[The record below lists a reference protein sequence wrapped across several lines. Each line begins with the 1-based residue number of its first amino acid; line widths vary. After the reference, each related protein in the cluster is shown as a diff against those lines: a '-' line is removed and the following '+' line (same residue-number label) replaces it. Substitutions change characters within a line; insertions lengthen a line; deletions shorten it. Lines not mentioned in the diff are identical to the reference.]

1 MLELRAKN
9 RVEATTL
16 EHIIG
21 TYLAEFVKDLAQ
33 ETLKAGLLAKRRAE
47 DEVTTPAL
55 RRDVFRP
62 CHVVWLDPGVGRES
76 LAETWAHRTRS
87 FEGVTNAL
95 KERRREL
102 GR

>member
-16 EHIIG
+16 EHIVG

-47 DEVTTPAL
+47 DEVTTPAH
-55 RRDVFRP
+55 RRDTFRL
-62 CHVVWLDPGVGRES
+62 CHVIWSGSGVGRES
-76 LAETWAHRTRS
+76 LVEAWSQRIRS
-87 FEGVTNAL
+87 FVGETSML
-95 KERRREL
+95 EERRREL